1 VTKKEK
7 DNYGYSKSTLLKQKD
22 FEEIMGTHINIS
34 KAIIKKHNW
43 VYPYYWYFDLN
54 AGPGVHKD
62 AEYGFKIGS
71 PLIFLNEAIEKRLP
85 LNAILFENDKKNHA
99 SLLNSISKLVTTN
112 KQLSRMNITTHSF
125 SNEKLIEK
133 YDKEVTRESY
143 GLIYHD
149 PKGRPNFDLFTRFYE
164 NGHHP
169 YIDLMIN
176 CPCTTI
182 KRSTYY
188 NSKIDENRLLNDFLN
203 GINKKYW
210 LIREPYGPFQWSLI
224 IGSNWYHFPRF
235 KELGFLDKN
244 SPEGQKLFKRLIFK
258 PTDKRQT
265 DNRRY

>member
-1 VTKKEK
+1 MTKKEK

-85 LNAILFENDKKNHA
+85 LNAILFENNKKNHA
-99 SLLNSISKLVTTN
+99 SLLSSISKLVIAD
-112 KQLSRMNITTHSF
+112 KQLSKMNITIHNF

-133 YDKEVTRESY
+133 HDTEVTRESY

-149 PKGRPNFDLFTRFYE
+149 PKGRPNFDLLTRFYE
-164 NGHHP
+164 NKHHP

-176 CPCTTI
+176 CPCATI

-188 NSKIDENRLLNDFLN
+188 NSNTDENRLLNEFLY
-203 GINKKYW
+203 GIDKKYW
-210 LIREPYGPFQWSLI
+210 LIRKPYSRWQWSLI
-224 IGSNWYHFPRF
+224 IGTNWTDFPRF
-235 KELGFLDKN
+235 KQLGFLDKN
-244 SPEGQKLFKRLIFK
+244 SPEGQKLFKKYIFSNDD
-258 PTDKRQT
+258 PRQT